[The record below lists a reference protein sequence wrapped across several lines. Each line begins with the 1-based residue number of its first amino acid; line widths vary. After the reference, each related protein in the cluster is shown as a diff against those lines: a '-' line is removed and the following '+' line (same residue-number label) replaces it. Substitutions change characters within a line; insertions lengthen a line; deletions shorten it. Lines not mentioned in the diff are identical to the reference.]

1 MFKDTVTNL
10 LRQAYDAAMFL
21 PNGRERALTL
31 IHEALQVAKQSNDR
45 VLRAHVVQCAER
57 VKGTL

>member
-1 MFKDTVTNL
+1 MMKDTVNKL

-21 PNGRERALTL
+21 PNGRV
-31 IHEALQVAKQSNDR
+31 EALRLIYLALDVAQTSGDR

-57 VKGTL
+57 VRGTL